1 MRAARSPA
9 TVRHASDADSSHRAG
24 GRKKRRERTSGIG
37 RGERTRGR
45 SHLAAPRSGAFVTS
59 PRSRERG
66 FARARL
72 RPGRLTVQHARPAR
86 EVSRGCWVE
95 RSRKKIFSLG
105 IPIGRGGSF
114 GLFDPRFTD
123 SAPKQLADI
132 LEETQDQ
139 KAYNG
144 QERNPQRS
152 PRYRATS
159 GSGGQGNGGAFS
171 FVRGFLPR
179 TERAAPAGCTTPRS
193 RNALDSLEALDAV
206 TQSVARYDGGQGER
220 GSAPRQREGAGR
232 RPIVDEGHREFYAAG
247 HRGRGVLAAA
257 RARRHAPTQPQRR

>member
-1 MRAARSPA
+1 MRIC
-9 TVRHASDADSSHRAG
+9 VRH
-24 GRKKRRERTSGIG
+24 RT
-37 RGERTRGR
+37 
-45 SHLAAPRSGAFVTS
+45 P
-59 PRSRERG
+59 
-66 FARARL
+66 
-72 RPGRLTVQHARPAR
+72 PAR
-86 EVSRGCWVE
+86 EVSRCCWVE
-95 RSRKKIFSLG
+95 RSRKRFFHSGSPLAAAAVLGFLTRALRIRHPNSWQIFWKK
-105 IPIGRGGSF
+105 
-114 GLFDPRFTD
+114 
-123 SAPKQLADI
+123 PKTKRHTTAG
-132 LEETQDQ
+132 
-139 KAYNG
+139 K
-144 QERNPQRS
+144 RNPQRS